1 MKVHRTRANPLC
13 VKRTQCG
20 RRGAVWS
27 RCAPWTGLLEV
38 RSLIILPL
46 LIAIV
51 LQATLLVSEVVASRS
66 SSPRV
71 SLQPLPEQPEAERS
85 LT

>member
-1 MKVHRTRANPLC
+1 MKVYRTRATPLC
-13 VKRTQCG
+13 VRQTQCG

-27 RCAPWTGLLEV
+27 RCEPWTGLVEV

-46 LIAIV
+46 LLAIG
-51 LQATLLVSEVVASRS
+51 LQATLLVSEVVASPS

-71 SLQPLPEQPEAERS
+71 SLQHLPEQPEAERS